1 VYQGGISFTLQGNP
15 TGVRTVNVV
24 LLVTGSTLSPSVV
37 TSDRL
42 HPRSLTPDATCA
54 PSQLV
59 ALQSGLVSNFSTP
72 AGWPTPLAVQLVDN
86 CANPISNASVVASF
100 SNGDAPLALQLSNSK
115 NAVYSATWNPHGTSN
130 QVTVTARATAPSLQ
144 AATAQIIGA
153 VLPNQVPILYPHGT
167 IHNMN
172 PQPGAPL
179 APGTIVQIYG
189 SGLTPATLQTSLPLP
204 TNVNSTIVLIGGIAA
219 PLYYV
224 SPGQINAQLPL
235 ELTAGKQYQILISAN
250 GALTL
255 PDTLNIEPVTPG
267 VAETASGT
275 IIAQHSDGSYVT
287 ATSPTQPGEILTI
300 YLAGMGLTDVTLQTG
315 EVAPAAPLAH
325 PLVAPTITVNGES
338 ALIAFAGLT
347 PQAVGLYQINFTVPA
362 DAPAGNLTVVVS
374 QDNVQ
379 SNSGTIAVQ

>member
-1 VYQGGISFTLQGNP
+1 MT
-15 TGVRTVNVV
+15 
-24 LLVTGSTLSPSVV
+24 
-37 TSDRL
+37 
-42 HPRSLTPDATCA
+42 A
-54 PSQLV
+54 
-59 ALQSGLVSNFSTP
+59 P
-72 AGWPTPLAVQLVDN
+72 AG
-86 CANPISNASVVASF
+86 
-100 SNGDAPLALQLSNSK
+100 K
-115 NAVYSATWNPHGTSN
+115 
-130 QVTVTARATAPSLQ
+130 
-144 AATAQIIGA
+144 TAQIIGA

-275 IIAQHSDGSYVT
+275 ITIGMWVLVLT
-287 ATSPTQPGEILTI
+287 AANG
-300 YLAGMGLTDVTLQTG
+300 LAPIEKV
-315 EVAPAAPLAH
+315 E
-325 PLVAPTITVNGES
+325 
-338 ALIAFAGLT
+338 
-347 PQAVGLYQINFTVPA
+347 
-362 DAPAGNLTVVVS
+362 
-374 QDNVQ
+374 
-379 SNSGTIAVQ
+379 